1 MDLHSRRQ
9 LLHGL
14 TAVALVA
21 CAPKSGPGGGDG
33 DRAAAPGDSG
43 DPTDTSSPIDS
54 ADTSSPLDTADSA
67 EPIDLCEGRDQALPE
82 DCSTPTSPDGEG
94 PNYRAGAPFRD
105 DLRVE
110 GEGGIPFV
118 VSGRLINTACEP
130 ISGAELDIWQAGPDG
145 KYDLTSDAF
154 RWRGKVL
161 TDANGGYCFT
171 TVIPP
176 VLLKDPAT
184 LSYNVPHIHIKV
196 FLDGTELF
204 NTQLAFPEEVDIPEG
219 ATLEEKPEDRQLT
232 VEHLSDGTARVSFLL
247 VLGPTPPA
255 DG

>member
-1 MDLHSRRQ
+1 MHPHSRRQ

-14 TAVALVA
+14 AAAALVA
-21 CAPKSGPGGGDG
+21 CAPKSGPGGGGGGADS
-33 DRAAAPGDSG
+33 AAPPVDSA
-43 DPTDTSSPIDS
+43 DPTDS
-54 ADTSSPLDTADSA
+54 ADTSSPLDTADTADSA
-67 EPIDLCEGRDQALPE
+67 EPIDLCEGREQALPT
-82 DCSTPTSPDGEG
+82 DCSTATSPDGEG

-118 VSGRLINTACEP
+118 VSGRLINTACAP
-130 ISGAELDIWQAGPDG
+130 ISNAELDIWQAGPDG
-145 KYDLTSDAF
+145 KYDLTTDEF

-204 NTQLAFPEEVDIPEG
+204 NTQLAFPEEVDLPEG

-232 VEHLSDGTARVSFLL
+232 VEHLADGTARVSFLL